1 MPERAGWL
9 VFALIL
15 DAIIGD
21 PDWLWRRIR
30 HPVVRIGQ
38 EISFFEKRWNKGELT
53 NRRGAGLLTILLV
66 LLTTVLAGLVVEAV
80 ASILP
85 FGGILEI
92 AAAAVFF
99 AQGSLAKHVRA
110 VANGLATSLEEGRR
124 QVAMIVGRDPQ
135 SLDESGVARAAIE
148 STAENFSDGV
158 VAPVLF
164 YLVLGL
170 PGLFAYKALN
180 TADSMIG
187 HLNDRY
193 ADFGFAAAKLDD
205 VANYIPARLSGLLLV
220 AAAFLDRRDGRRAFR
235 AMLTDAAKH
244 RSPNAGWP
252 EAAMAGALDLSL
264 AGPRTYAGQPVQDAW
279 MHPAGRRMCG
289 AADIHA
295 ALRLFWLACAVQGVV
310 VALIWLVF

>member
-9 VFALIL
+9 VLALIL
-15 DAIIGD
+15 DAVIGD
-21 PDWLWRRIR
+21 PDWLWRRFR
-30 HPVVRIGQ
+30 HPVVWCGQ
-38 EISFFEKRWNKGELT
+38 GLVWLEERLNNGDAQ
-53 NRRGAGLLTILLV
+53 NQRRGGVVAVTVLLASAIVAGLLL
-66 LLTTVLAGLVVEAV
+66 EAV
-80 ASILP
+80 AETLP
-85 FGGILEI
+85 FGALIEI
-92 AAAAVFF
+92 AAAAIFL
-99 AQGSLAKHVRA
+99 AQGSLAHHVRA
-110 VANGLATSLEEGRR
+110 VARGLAEGLEEGRR

-135 SLDESGVARAAIE
+135 TLDECGVARAAIE

-158 VAPVLF
+158 VAPALF
-164 YLVLGL
+164 YLAFGL

-187 HLNDRY
+187 HKNVRY
-193 ADFGFAAAKLDD
+193 ADFGFVAAKLDD

-220 AAAFLDRRDGRRAFR
+220 AAAFLDRRAGRRSLQAMR
-235 AMLTDAAKH
+235 ADAAKH

-264 AGPRTYAGQPVQDAW
+264 AGPRTYEGETVPDTW
-279 MHPAGRRMCG
+279 MHAAGRRMCG

-310 VALIWLVF
+310 IAGIWLLF